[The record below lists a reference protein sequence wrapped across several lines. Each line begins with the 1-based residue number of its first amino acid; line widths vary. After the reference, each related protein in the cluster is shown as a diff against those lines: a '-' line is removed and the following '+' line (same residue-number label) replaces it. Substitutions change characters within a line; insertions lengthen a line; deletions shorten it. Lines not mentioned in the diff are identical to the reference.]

1 MNVTE
6 NNNHSITP
14 HKAGDEM
21 TSACNEALTET
32 YKALKAITFY
42 PENHP
47 LREKIL
53 YNAYQAMLNLVK
65 KGRLSLIVQR
75 NSLSIADQEAVIDNT
90 PMIMALAKELFTR
103 EIQRLTLLPQLSLK
117 EFIDFL
123 SLLAMD
129 SHRVIDE
136 GGLAGMLTK
145 RGIQTV
151 ISNKIDISEVF
162 TKKRFG
168 EATDDSVAEGTV
180 FQEDT
185 DENTSQSEGTL
196 PDQLNDLKIEE
207 LLALMSKETD
217 DNKYRQLAGIL
228 LIKGQSLK
236 VEKDF
241 NRLFPILL
249 GLLDQ
254 NGDATRSA
262 VCRDSSDMVFQ
273 QLALGEMAEHLFDH
287 LVDKDFGLQEF
298 VYLILNHLGRDVV
311 DAIVSRFVAVDNK
324 VARKA
329 LETAIIRIGPPA
341 VPSLIEVLKDST
353 WHVVFSTVTMLGEIK
368 SRDSVKGLMLTAY
381 HIDTRLRLES
391 ISSLAKIGG
400 REATAVLID
409 LLRDNNL
416 AVRQQVI
423 AGLGNTG
430 NKQGLP
436 PLIQLIKKRDMLGK
450 MLDLKKEALLAIG
463 RIGDRQALDPLF
475 RMVEKRYWIAP
486 GRQEELKIIAVDTIG
501 RLGGDSSR
509 KFLEK
514 IAARS
519 GRIGRACSAAL
530 ETMVQR
536 TANNHE

>member
-1 MNVTE
+1 MNVAK
-6 NNNHSITP
+6 NNKHSITP
-14 HKAGDEM
+14 LKAGGGT
-21 TSACNEALTET
+21 TSAYNEALTET
-32 YKALKAITFY
+32 YQALKAVTFY

-47 LREKIL
+47 LREKFL
-53 YNAYQAMLNLVK
+53 YNAYQSMLNLMK
-65 KGRLSLIVQR
+65 KDGLSLIVQR
-75 NSLSIADQEAVIDNT
+75 NGLSIADQEVVIDNT

-103 EIQRLTLLPQLSLK
+103 EIQRLTLLPHLSLK
-117 EFIDFL
+117 EFIDVL

-129 SHRVIDE
+129 SQRVIDE

-180 FQEDT
+180 IQEDS
-185 DENTSQSEGTL
+185 DENASQSEGTL
-196 PDQLNDLKIEE
+196 PDHLNDLKIEE
-207 LLALMSKETD
+207 LLALMSTETD
-217 DNKYRQLAGIL
+217 DNKYRQQASIL
-228 LIKGQSLK
+228 LVKGQSLK

-254 NGDATRSA
+254 NADVTRSA
-262 VCRDSSDMVFQ
+262 VRRDSSNMVFQ

-287 LVDKDFGLQEF
+287 LVDKDFGLQES
-298 VYLILNHLGRDVV
+298 VYLILNHLGRNVV
-311 DAIVSRFVAVDNK
+311 DAIISRFIAVDNRF
-324 VARKA
+324 ARKA

-341 VPSLIEVLKDST
+341 VPSLIEVLKDNK
-353 WHVVFSTVTMLGEIK
+353 WQVVLSAVTILGEIK

-400 REATAVLID
+400 GEATAVLID
-409 LLRDNNL
+409 LLHDNNL

-423 AGLGNTG
+423 AGLGSTG

-436 PLIQLIKKRDMLGK
+436 PLIQLIKKRDVLGK

-463 RIGDRQALDPLF
+463 RIGDPQALDPLF

-486 GRQEELKIIAVDTIG
+486 SRQEELKILAVETIG
-501 RLGGDSSR
+501 RLGGESSR

-514 IAARS
+514 IASRS

-530 ETMVQR
+530 ETMGQR

>member
-1 MNVTE
+1 
-6 NNNHSITP
+6 
-14 HKAGDEM
+14 M
-21 TSACNEALTET
+21 TQMYSEALTET
-32 YKALKAITFY
+32 YKALKSITFY

-53 YNAYQAMLNLVK
+53 QKAYQAMVNLMK
-65 KGRLSLIVQR
+65 NGRVSVIVQR
-75 NSLSIADQEAVIDNT
+75 NGLSIADHEVVIDTT
-90 PMIMALAKELFTR
+90 PMIMSLAKELFSR

-129 SHRVIDE
+129 THKVIDG
-136 GGLAGMLTK
+136 GGLAGMLAE

-168 EATDDSVAEGTV
+168 EAADDDSVGEENVT
-180 FQEDT
+180 QEDSEEIT
-185 DENTSQSEGTL
+185 AQSEGTL

-207 LLALMSKETD
+207 LLAQMATETD
-217 DNKYRQLAGIL
+217 DNRYRQFAGIL
-228 LIKGQSLK
+228 LLKGQSLK

-241 NRLFPILL
+241 NRLFPILI

-254 NGDATRSA
+254 NADVTRSA
-262 VCRDSSDMVFQ
+262 VCRDCSHMVFK
-273 QLALGEMAEHLFDH
+273 QLALGEMTEHLLDH
-287 LVDKDFGLQEF
+287 LVDKNFGLQEF
-298 VYLILNHLGRDVV
+298 VYLILNHLGKDVV
-311 DAIVSRFVAVDNK
+311 DVIINRFVAVDNK
-324 VARKA
+324 FTRKA
-329 LETAIIRIGPPA
+329 LGTAIIRVGPPT
-341 VPSLIEVLKDST
+341 VPALIELLKESK
-353 WHVVFSTVTMLGEIK
+353 WQVMLSAISILGEIR

-416 AVRQQVI
+416 DVRLQAI
-423 AGLGNTG
+423 EGLGNSG

-436 PLIQLIKKRDMLGK
+436 PLIQLIRKRDVLGK
-450 MLDLKKEALLAIG
+450 MLELKKKALLAIG

-475 RMVEKRYWIAP
+475 RIVENKFWIAP
-486 GRQEELKIIAVDTIG
+486 SRQEELKILAVETIG
-501 RLGGDSSR
+501 RLGGESSR
-509 KFLEK
+509 EFLEK
-514 IAARS
+514 LATRS
-519 GRIGRACSAAL
+519 GRIGRASSAAL
-530 ETMVQR
+530 GNMGQR
-536 TANNHE
+536 TANTNE

>member
-1 MNVTE
+1 MTQ
-6 NNNHSITP
+6 NNKLSITP
-14 HKAGDEM
+14 HKAGDG
-21 TSACNEALTET
+21 TASACNEALTET

-53 YNAYQAMLNLVK
+53 YNAYQAMLNLMK
-65 KGRLSLIVQR
+65 KDRLSLIVQR

-90 PMIMALAKELFTR
+90 PMIMALAKELFSR

-117 EFIDFL
+117 DFVDFL
-123 SLLAMD
+123 SLLALD
-129 SHRVIDE
+129 SQRVIDE
-136 GGLAGMLTK
+136 GGLAGLLTK

-168 EATDDSVAEGTV
+168 EATDDLIAEGTV

-196 PDQLNDLKIEE
+196 PDQMNDLKIEE
-207 LLALMSKETD
+207 LLALMSTETD
-217 DNKYRQLAGIL
+217 DNRYRQLAGIL
-228 LIKGQSLK
+228 FLKGQSLK

-241 NRLFPILL
+241 NRLFPVLL

-311 DAIVSRFVAVDNK
+311 DAVINRFVAVDNK

-329 LETAIIRIGPPA
+329 LETAIIRIGSPA
-341 VPSLIEVLKDST
+341 VPALVEVLKDST
-353 WHVVFSTVTMLGEIK
+353 WQAVLSAVTILGEIK

-409 LLRDNNL
+409 LLHDKNP
-416 AVRQQVI
+416 AVRQHVI
-423 AGLGNTG
+423 AALGSTG

-436 PLIQLIKKRDMLGK
+436 PLIQLIKKRDVLGK

-463 RIGDRQALDPLF
+463 HIGDRQALDPLF
-475 RMVEKRYWIAP
+475 RMVEKRYLIAP
-486 GRQEELKIIAVDTIG
+486 GRQEELKILAVGIIG

-514 IAARS
+514 IASRS

-536 TANNHE
+536 TASSHE

>member
-1 MNVTE
+1 MNVTQ
-6 NNNHSITP
+6 NNKLSITP
-14 HKAGDEM
+14 HKAGDG
-21 TSACNEALTET
+21 TASACNEALTET

-53 YNAYQAMLNLVK
+53 YNAYQAMLKIIK
-65 KGRLSLIVQR
+65 KDRLSLIVQR

-90 PMIMALAKELFTR
+90 PMIMALAKELFSR

-117 EFIDFL
+117 DFVDFL
-123 SLLAMD
+123 SLLALD
-129 SHRVIDE
+129 SQRVIDE
-136 GGLAGMLTK
+136 GGLAGLLTK

-168 EATDDSVAEGTV
+168 EATDDSIAEGTV

-196 PDQLNDLKIEE
+196 PDQMIDLKIEE
-207 LLALMSKETD
+207 LLALMSAETD
-217 DNKYRQLAGIL
+217 DNRYRQLAGIL
-228 LIKGQSLK
+228 FLKGQSLK

-241 NRLFPILL
+241 NRLFPVLL

-311 DAIVSRFVAVDNK
+311 DAVINRFVAVDNK

-341 VPSLIEVLKDST
+341 VPALVEVLKNST
-353 WHVVFSTVTMLGEIK
+353 WQAMLSAAAILGEIK

-409 LLRDNNL
+409 LLHDKNP
-416 AVRQQVI
+416 AVRQKVI
-423 AGLGNTG
+423 AALGSTG

-436 PLIQLIKKRDMLGK
+436 PLIQLIKKRDVLGK

-463 RIGDRQALDPLF
+463 HIGDRQALDPLF
-475 RMVEKRYWIAP
+475 RMVEKRYLIAP
-486 GRQEELKIIAVDTIG
+486 GRQEELKILAVGIIG

-514 IAARS
+514 IASRS

-536 TANNHE
+536 TASSHE

>member
-6 NNNHSITP
+6 NNNHSIT
-14 HKAGDEM
+14 HLKAGDGP
-21 TSACNEALTET
+21 TSAYNDALTET
-32 YKALKAITFY
+32 YKALKAIAFY

-47 LREKIL
+47 NREKIL
-53 YNAYQAMLNLVK
+53 YHAYQVLLNLMK
-65 KGRLSLIVQR
+65 KDGLSLIVQR
-75 NSLSIADQEAVIDNT
+75 NGLSIADQEVVIDNT

-103 EIQRLTLLPQLSLK
+103 EIQRLTLLPHLSLQ

-123 SLLAMD
+123 SLLATD
-129 SHRVIDE
+129 SQRVIDE

-145 RGIQTV
+145 RGIKTV

-162 TKKRFG
+162 TKKRFR
-168 EATDDSVAEGTV
+168 EATDDSVAEV
-180 FQEDT
+180 FEIQEDSA
-185 DENTSQSEGTL
+185 EHTSPSEGTL
-196 PDQLNDLKIEE
+196 PDHLNDLKIEK
-207 LLALMSKETD
+207 LLAMMSMETD
-217 DNKYRQLAGIL
+217 DNKYRQLSSIL
-228 LIKGQSLK
+228 LVKGQSLK

-254 NGDATRSA
+254 NADLTRSA
-262 VCRDSSDMVFQ
+262 DCRDISDMVFR
-273 QLALGEMAEHLFDH
+273 QLALGEMAEHLFGH
-287 LVDKDFGLQEF
+287 LVDNNFGLQEF

-311 DAIVSRFVAVDNK
+311 DAIISRFVAVDDK
-324 VARKA
+324 FARKA

-341 VPSLIEVLKDST
+341 VPSLINVLKDST
-353 WHVVFSTVTMLGEIK
+353 WQVVLSAVAILGKIK

-409 LLRDNNL
+409 LLHDNNL
-416 AVRQQVI
+416 AVRLQVI
-423 AGLGNTG
+423 AELGSTG

-436 PLIQLIKKRDMLGK
+436 PLIQLIKKRDVLGK
-450 MLDLKKEALLAIG
+450 MLDIKKEALLAIG

-475 RMVEKRYWIAP
+475 RIVEKRHWIAP
-486 GRQEELKIIAVDTIG
+486 SRQEELKILAVETIG
-501 RLGGDSSR
+501 RLGGESSR
-509 KFLEK
+509 NFLEK
-514 IAARS
+514 IASRS
-519 GRIGRACSAAL
+519 GRIGRVSSAAL
-530 ETMVQR
+530 ENMRQR

>member
-6 NNNHSITP
+6 NNKHSITP
-14 HKAGDEM
+14 HKAGDA
-21 TSACNEALTET
+21 TASAYNEALTET

-53 YNAYQAMLNLVK
+53 YNAYQAMLNLMK

-311 DAIVSRFVAVDNK
+311 DAIISRFVAVDNK

-353 WHVVFSTVTMLGEIK
+353 WHVVFSAVTMLGEIK